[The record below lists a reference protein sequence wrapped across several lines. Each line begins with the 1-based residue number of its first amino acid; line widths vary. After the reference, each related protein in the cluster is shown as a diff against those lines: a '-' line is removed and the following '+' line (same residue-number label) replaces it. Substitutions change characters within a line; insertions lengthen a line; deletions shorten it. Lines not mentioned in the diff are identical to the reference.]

1 MKKIINPWI
10 GIDGYNCFGCCP
22 TNDAGIKMEFY
33 EDGDEIVSFWQA
45 NEHYQSYLN
54 TLHGGIQA
62 TLIDEIAGWVV
73 FHKLQ
78 TIGVTNRLNVVY
90 KKALHIDEK
99 APKEETR
106 KVKLYSVSSYDDRE
120 PCYLELTQEQYELLG
135 WLSRND
141 WLYDETGIEENP
153 SIEFKRI

>member
-1 MKKIINPWI
+1 MKKIINPWRHHPE
-10 GIDGYNCFGCCP
+10 YNCFGCCP

-73 FHKLQ
+73 FQKLQ

-99 APKEETR
+99 ITLRASLKEQKRNVAFIEIR
-106 KVKLYSVSSYDDRE
+106 IFNANN
-120 PCYLELTQEQYELLG
+120 ELCTTAEAVYFCTSKEKAKQEMKFEG
-135 WLSRND
+135 CK
-141 WLYDETGIEENP
+141 TEN
-153 SIEFKRI
+153 

>member
-33 EDGDEIVSFWQA
+33 EDGNEIVSFWQA

-99 APKEETR
+99 ITLRASLKEQKRNVAFIEIR
-106 KVKLYSVSSYDDRE
+106 IFIADHHGALQGLNDVGI
-120 PCYLELTQEQYELLG
+120 LG
-135 WLSRND
+135 AGL
-141 WLYDETGIEENP
+141 G
-153 SIEFKRI
+153 

>member
-10 GIDGYNCFGCCP
+10 GIDGYYCFGCCP

-33 EDGDEIVSFWQA
+33 EDGDEVVSFWQA

-90 KKALHIDEK
+90 KKALHILQK
-99 APKEETR
+99 HH
-106 KVKLYSVSSYDDRE
+106 
-120 PCYLELTQEQYELLG
+120 Q
-135 WLSRND
+135 
-141 WLYDETGIEENP
+141 
-153 SIEFKRI
+153 